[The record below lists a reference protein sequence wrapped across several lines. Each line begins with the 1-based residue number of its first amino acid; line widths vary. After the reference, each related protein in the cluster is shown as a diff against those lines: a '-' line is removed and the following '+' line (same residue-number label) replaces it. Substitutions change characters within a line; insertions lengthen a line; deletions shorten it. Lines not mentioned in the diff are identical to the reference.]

1 MYNFQGQNNTYVS
14 SITEIRQVLFIIAL
28 ASGNLKVA
36 IINILY
42 GVYGHH
48 KVEIGSILCAI
59 LIPNINEI
67 HEAVLE

>member
-42 GVYGHH
+42 GV
-48 KVEIGSILCAI
+48 KVTIKWK
-59 LIPNINEI
+59 
-67 HEAVLE
+67 